1 MQITI
6 TVTDMK
12 IKVLLSAI
20 SLLAFLPLQAQD
32 IDFPLSQSEIEKYE
46 SRVRMQRLP
55 DVNIT
60 HADAYRIETQQPVY
74 SPQTK
79 QIMLDVINVDGPT
92 AEPEYHHL
100 KQWKNG
106 KWVKFP
112 FIDNLVFRCRQG
124 FIQGR
129 HVAQTY
135 PYV

>member
-46 SRVRMQRLP
+46 SRVRIQRLP

-60 HADAYRIETQQPVY
+60 HADAYRIKTQQPVY

-79 QIMLDVINVDGPT
+79 RIVVDVINVNGPT
-92 AEPEYHHL
+92 AELAYHHL
-100 KQWKNG
+100 
-106 KWVKFP
+106 
-112 FIDNLVFRCRQG
+112 RQ
-124 FIQGR
+124 
-129 HVAQTY
+129 
-135 PYV
+135 